1 MKKKVSLMILA
12 TIPLIITSQAR
23 ALNLTPTKFAE
34 LDISHAYVV
43 GEYLFNSDKGFSPEL
58 RDVMIASR
66 SIHEGEK
73 TTYYDIQYDE
83 EENTYSKEVHIK
95 VKFNELKKV
104 RAISLYDSSNYSYS
118 LNNIDKITIN
128 DKVVVNIPM
137 KESYI
142 SGYKIPSSS
151 FIYEF
156 DEIETDEINI
166 YLSSEN
172 TIYLNELM
180 ILGK

>member
-34 LDISHAYVV
+34 LEISHAYVV

-66 SIHEGEK
+66 SIPEGEK

-83 EENTYSKEVHIK
+83 EENIIGVTDNQLAKARSLLGLSEYDETNPRYEDTVSNQENNNLENKDSNQENNN
-95 VKFNELKKV
+95 NE
-104 RAISLYDSSNYSYS
+104 N
-118 LNNIDKITIN
+118 T
-128 DKVVVNIPM
+128 
-137 KESYI
+137 
-142 SGYKIPSSS
+142 SSS
-151 FIYEF
+151 
-156 DEIETDEINI
+156 DENKVSGE
-166 YLSSEN
+166 
-172 TIYLNELM
+172 
-180 ILGK
+180 

>member
-34 LDISHAYVV
+34 LEISHAYVV

-66 SIHEGEK
+66 SIPEGEK

-83 EENTYSKEVHIK
+83 EENTFSIIEIYSKEEK
-95 VKFNELKKV
+95 TADELNSMTVKYIYSDCI
-104 RAISLYDSSNYSYS
+104 RDSEPEK
-118 LNNIDKITIN
+118 NI
-128 DKVVVNIPM
+128 
-137 KESYI
+137 
-142 SGYKIPSSS
+142 
-151 FIYEF
+151 
-156 DEIETDEINI
+156 
-166 YLSSEN
+166 
-172 TIYLNELM
+172 
-180 ILGK
+180 